1 MWRVVAVLLLAFG
14 LISCASV
21 SVDDGVTKVTQTK
34 PQMVYVL
41 DFSTAGGDWE
51 VDRQGE
57 ELANLKRD
65 LQYLL
70 QKTMANDLSKRL
82 IYAQPGTKADWA
94 KHQNAWIIHGQFVTV
109 HQGSRML
116 RGAIGLGAGGTK
128 LETHVQ
134 VYDLSHD
141 PGTPFMTF
149 STSGGS
155 NAEPGAALSFS
166 TAPAAL
172 ALGGASGI
180 SHGLSE
186 DTERTARE
194 ITAALSNYM
203 HERGWISN
211 DQWIPPK
218 HSHDTDIY

>member
-1 MWRVVAVLLLAFG
+1 MFIGLALVLSA
-14 LISCASV
+14 CASV
-21 SVDDGVTKVTQTK
+21 SVDEGSSKVTQTK
-34 PQMVYVL
+34 PQMIYVL
-41 DFSTAGGDWE
+41 NFDTAGGDWE

-70 QKTMANDLSKRL
+70 QKTMGDDLSKRL
-82 IYAQPGTKADWA
+82 VYAVPGTKTDWA
-94 KHQNAWIIHGQFVTV
+94 RHQNAWIICGQFVTV
-109 HQGSRML
+109 KQGSRLL
-116 RGAIGLGAGGTK
+116 RGTIGLGAGGTK

-141 PGTPFMTF
+141 PSTPFMTF
-149 STSGGS
+149 STTGGS
-155 NAEPGAALSFS
+155 NAEPGAAATFS
-166 TAPAAL
+166 AAPLTL
-172 ALGGASGI
+172 ALGAASGV

-203 HERGWISN
+203 HERGWISD

-218 HSHDTDIY
+218 HSHDSDIY